1 MSKLEPKPRFQFK
14 RRTAP
19 ALSST
24 TAADPRPYAPSTPST
39 SYTTTSTGTDQPSSA
54 SSVLQESQPPSKDNN
69 SLSTSAS
76 RATPSSDITEVDRS
90 VIIMR
95 DDGPRT
101 GLAIKNVRHSLI
113 VVGRVNGA
121 AHLTD
126 LRDSIVVVS
135 ARQVRIHECHNVD
148 FYLFCSSHPIIEDCQ
163 GVRFAPIP
171 DSLVSFHPPTP
182 SF

>member
-1 MSKLEPKPRFQFK
+1 M
-14 RRTAP
+14 P
-19 ALSST
+19 A
-24 TAADPRPYAPSTPST
+24 
-39 SYTTTSTGTDQPSSA
+39 
-54 SSVLQESQPPSKDNN
+54 
-69 SLSTSAS
+69 SAS

-95 DDGPRT
+95 DDGTRT

-135 ARQVRIHECHNVD
+135 ARQVRIHECRNVD

-163 GVRFAPIP
+163 DVRFAPIP

>member
-1 MSKLEPKPRFQFK
+1 MEPKPRFQFK
-14 RRTAP
+14 RRTTP

-54 SSVLQESQPPSKDNN
+54 SSVLQEAQPPSKDN
-69 SLSTSAS
+69 SLPTSAS

-163 GVRFAPIP
+163 GVRFASIP
-171 DSLVSFHPPTP
+171 DSLVSFHPPIP